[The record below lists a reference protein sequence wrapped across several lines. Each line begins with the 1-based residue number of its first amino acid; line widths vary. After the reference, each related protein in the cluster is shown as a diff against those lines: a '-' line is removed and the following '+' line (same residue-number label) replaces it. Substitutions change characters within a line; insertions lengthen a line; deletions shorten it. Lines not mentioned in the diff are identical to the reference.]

1 MSIGIDFGFSDVK
14 IIHAEKDA
22 AGNIEIKKAGTRP
35 VITGDSD
42 FDPDKLATAHWAA
55 ATQELTTELDIIPKK
70 VKDPISSI
78 SGRNTSVKQLTTLEM
93 EKSELADSLEFEARK
108 HIPMDGT
115 EPVIDFHILGQN
127 EQELDKNDVL
137 LIATTKNTILQHD
150 KIKKSTGFKSGIF
163 DSDPISLSNTYSH
176 FHELPEE
183 GVDIIIN
190 IGNFSTT
197 LIAWGQKHR
206 FFTRELDI
214 AGFHF
219 TKAIMQK
226 RNINYNDAELI
237 KRKEGVESLSDEGSD
252 SAEVDPLA
260 IKVAEST
267 IFNQLSDELR
277 KTLRYYM
284 KSSNQAFFNKFYI
297 CGGSAYVPGLVEFIA
312 ENLNVDIEFLNP
324 FEGNTEFTDI
334 ENPAQYAVAFGC
346 AIRGLV
352 EVS

>member
-1 MSIGIDFGFSDVK
+1 M
-14 IIHAEKDA
+14 
-22 AGNIEIKKAGTRP
+22 
-35 VITGDSD
+35 
-42 FDPDKLATAHWAA
+42 DK
-55 ATQELTTELDIIPKK
+55 
-70 VKDPISSI
+70 
-78 SGRNTSVKQLTTLEM
+78 N
-93 EKSELADSLEFEARK
+93 ELADSLEFEARK

-176 FHELPEE
+176 FHELPED

-214 AGFHF
+214 AGYHF

-226 RNINYNDAELI
+226 LNIDYNAAELI
-237 KRKEGVESLSDEGSD
+237 KREEGINSLSDDESS

-312 ENLNVDIEFLNP
+312 ENLNIDIEFLNP
-324 FEGNTEFTDI
+324 FEGNSEFTDI

-352 EVS
+352 EAS

>member
-14 IIHAEKDA
+14 MIHAEKDND
-22 AGNIEIKKAGTRP
+22 GNIEIKNAGTRP
-35 VITGDSD
+35 VMDGEQD
-42 FDPDKLATAHWAA
+42 FDPEKLSTAHWTAA
-55 ATQELTTELDIIPKK
+55 VQELTTELGINTKK
-70 VKDPISSI
+70 EKSPISSI

-93 EKSELADSLEFEARK
+93 DRSELSASLEFEARK

-150 KIKKSTGFKSGIF
+150 KIKKASGFKSGIF
-163 DSDPISLSNTYSH
+163 DSDPISLANTYSH

-183 GVDIIIN
+183 GVDVIIN
-190 IGNFSTT
+190 IGNYSTT

-214 AGFHF
+214 AGYHF
-219 TKAIMQK
+219 TREIMKK
-226 RNINYNDAELI
+226 RNIDYNSAEAI
-237 KRKEGVESLSDEGSD
+237 NRQDGVNAVNDDGGD
-252 SAEVDPLA
+252 TAEVDPLA

-267 IFNQLSDELR
+267 IFNDLVDELR

-297 CGGSAYVPGLVEFIA
+297 SGGSAYVPGLIEFIA
-312 ENLNVDIEFLNP
+312 ENLNIEIEILNP
-324 FEGNTEFTDI
+324 FEGNSKFDDI
-334 ENPAQYAVAFGC
+334 PNPAQYAVAFGC
-346 AIRGLV
+346 ALRGLV
-352 EVS
+352 EAS